1 MRPLFTRDMRR
12 AWMAVCVVV
21 LLTVCCLGIPGYDGG
36 ASLQGDILYVG
47 GSGPGNYS
55 SLQLALDDAGDGD
68 TVYVYDDGAPY
79 YERVV
84 VEASL
89 HLTGES
95 RTSAILDGGGNGT
108 VVAVAAPDVVVSN
121 LTLRN
126 SGAAGSGRAGVLLSA
141 SGCLVRDVVL
151 RGNEYGVICD
161 SRGQRVARSLM
172 AENIGGVMLR
182 NATVCVV
189 ADNVLD
195 NNRLSGVSLL
205 PASVGNVVSGNRI
218 VNGSSAQGVLAGGTG
233 NRIEGNVV
241 SGQRYGGLQLLGSG
255 NVVADNSFAGCGLGA
270 LYEYRSNVV
279 RGNTVNGKPLVY
291 LEDMSDMSVA
301 EAGQVFLVGC
311 TGITVSGQQLCNT
324 TVAVELLASSGCHV
338 TGNTVSGNLAGV
350 MLWNASGNHVAGNDI
365 SGNMF
370 EGVDVGPFSHH
381 THIEGNVIRGNN
393 DGISMWSQGNVV
405 AGNVISGNWHGVQLD
420 LSGNNTVTDNEIADN
435 TEGVSLWQE
444 SHGNTLSGNVCRN
457 NTRAVS
463 LHYGNTENSI
473 SHNMITG
480 SKYGIDISPSSDDNL
495 VEANNLSGNMVGV
508 WIGSAG
514 NVIRYNNFMDS
525 ERWHATFISADRD
538 PLVPHNRWNRNYWG
552 RPHLLPKP
560 ILGWRLPFPWLNVD
574 WRPLLQPYQG

>member
-1 MRPLFTRDMRR
+1 
-12 AWMAVCVVV
+12 MAVWVVV
-21 LLTVCCLGIPGYDGG
+21 LLTVCCLWIPGYDGG
-36 ASLQGDILYVG
+36 ASLQGNILYVG

-55 SLQLALDDAGDGD
+55 SLQLALDAAGDGD
-68 TVYVYDDGAPY
+68 TVYVYDDSAPY
-79 YERVV
+79 RERVV
-84 VEASL
+84 VTASL

-95 RTSAILDGGGNGT
+95 RTSTILDGGGNGT
-108 VVAVAAPDVVVSN
+108 VVTVAAPDVVVSN

-161 SRGQRVARSLM
+161 GRGQRVAGSLM

-182 NATVCVV
+182 NATACVV
-189 ADNVLD
+189 ADSLLD
-195 NNRLSGVSLL
+195 GNQLSGVSLL
-205 PASVGNVVSGNRI
+205 PSAADNVVGGNRI
-218 VNGSSAQGVLAGGTG
+218 VNGSMAQGVLAGGTG

-241 SGQRYGGLQLLGSG
+241 SGQRYGGLHLLGSG
-255 NVVADNSFAGCGLGA
+255 NVVVNNSFADCGLGA

-279 RGNTVNGKPLVY
+279 RDNTVNGKPLAY

-301 EAGQVFLVGC
+301 DAGQVFLVGC
-311 TGITVSGQQLCNT
+311 TGISVSGQQLCNT

-338 TGNTVSGNLAGV
+338 TGNNISGNLAGV
-350 MLWNASGNHVAGNDI
+350 MLWNASGNHIMGNDI

-381 THIEGNVIRGNN
+381 TRVEGNVISGNN
-393 DGISMWSQGNVV
+393 DGVSLWSRDNVV
-405 AGNVISGNWHGVQLD
+405 TDNTITGNWHGVQLD
-420 LSGNNTVTDNEIADN
+420 LSDNNTVTGNMVADN
-435 TEGVSLWQE
+435 TEGISLWQE
-444 SHGNTLSGNVCRN
+444 SHSNAVTDNMLVN

-463 LHYGNTENSI
+463 LHYDNTGNIVSYNDI
-473 SHNMITG
+473 SG
-480 SKYGIDISPSSDDNL
+480 SEYGVDISPSSDSNR
-495 VEANNLSGNMVGV
+495 VEANNLTGNMVGV
-508 WIGSAG
+508 WIGSTG

-560 ILGWRLPFPWLNVD
+560 IVGWRLPFPWLNVD